1 MAYPDKSAYAQCIVA
16 YCEGPGHEIKV
27 RESKGREKYW
37 EGEREKGEKS
47 IEREREKGEKSIQR
61 EIVGFSGVGSRKEAR
76 TWPVTVEKCQLV
88 ISA

>member
-1 MAYPDKSAYAQCIVA
+1 MHCRVLRGTRSRDKGKR
-16 YCEGPGHEIKV
+16 EG
-27 RESKGREKYW
+27 
-37 EGEREKGEKS
+37 GEKS

-88 ISA
+88 ISV